1 MKCLTMGIAN
11 MASTSIYDD
20 SNITMCAGYRP
31 PNDEHLM
38 HAFKHAEKSTMAMA
52 MHLVLGYGHD
62 KPNKVEDS
70 LMADMALLTLV
81 LGFCSENGEKDIQRI
96 IDMPVAYYARW
107 TKSLKDA
114 EEQGIIPKTEDAPS
128 ASELDDMFEM

>member
-1 MKCLTMGIAN
+1 

-31 PNDEHLM
+31 PNDDHLM
-38 HAFKHAEKSTMAMA
+38 HAFKYAEKSTMAMA
-52 MHLVLGYGHD
+52 MHLVLGHGHD
-62 KPNKVEDS
+62 RPDKVEDS

-81 LGFCSENGEKDIQRI
+81 LGFIAENGEKDIQRI
-96 IDMPVAYYARW
+96 VDMPVAYYARW

-114 EEQGIIPKTEDAPS
+114 EERGIIPKTEDAPS